1 MSKLGVAMVKEICP
15 ICAKTEMDGGIVM
28 NKRLSE
34 PMAEKVESMHNKV
47 IGFSKEPCDKCKEY
61 KAMGFVLIGVVEKKT
76 DDATNPYRS
85 GNIWVV
91 KQEVADQ
98 LFEGNAPKSG
108 VAFIDVTVADQM
120 QLPGANLTA

>member
-1 MSKLGVAMVKEICP
+1 MNKLGIAMVKELCP

-28 NKRLSE
+28 NKRFSE
-34 PMAEKVESMHNKV
+34 PMAKKVESLHNKV
-47 IGFSKEPCDKCKEY
+47 VAFSKEPCDQCKEY
-61 KAMGFVLIGVVEKKT
+61 KAMGFVLIGVVETKT

-91 KQEVADQ
+91 KQEVADR

-120 QLPGANLTA
+120 QLPGANLNA